1 MFDGKLRPKE
11 QISWLKPTVQTALLI
26 QGSFSLTNLI
36 VFRKW
41 KTKVGQYSKQ
51 SLWRFVFEKLLYQWL
66 SVNSIVVRSYSRTA
80 IIGGLLK
87 IEKLMPIWVIGTYV
101 DDRRTTTLGSVK
113 NISSFG
119 RDEDE
124 KEDEKEDEEEDEK
137 VDSTTRRNPTSALTL
152 ACAIKTTF
160 HSTLRIFRASCG
172 HVDAWWP

>member
-1 MFDGKLRPKE
+1 MFDGKLRPRE

-26 QGSFSLTNLI
+26 QGSFS
-36 VFRKW
+36 W

-124 KEDEKEDEEEDEK
+124 KEDEEDEK
-137 VDSTTRRNPTSALTL
+137 VDSSTRRNPTSALTL